1 VTELLQDGVATV
13 RRTSKAPGERTLPYV
28 YYKKQYDLTRRS
40 SKIEQNTTYGGVKY
54 PRLLRSEY
62 KVMARGESWDEQ
74 FTIVCGVDD
83 PLAEIPV
90 FISYQPRWWFK
101 VELVLDEHQV
111 F

>member
-1 VTELLQDGVATV
+1 
-13 RRTSKAPGERTLPYV
+13 
-28 YYKKQYDLTRRS
+28 
-40 SKIEQNTTYGGVKY
+40 
-54 PRLLRSEY
+54 
-62 KVMARGESWDEQ
+62 MARGESWDEQ